1 MNIFERIY
9 CAAYL
14 RALQYKHALSDKVT
28 ETLIDLYLGD
38 A

>member
-1 MNIFERIY
+1 MNLGEKIY
-9 CAAYL
+9 WAAYL
-14 RALQYKHALSDKVT
+14 RALQFKHALSDKVT